1 MTARTTAQTPG
12 TPTWLDLWVGDIP
25 ATATFFRDLLGYDIP
40 DGTPEFGGYTVAHR
54 DDRYVFGIGTDMPGQ
69 QHDLASLYLAT
80 DDVEATVARA
90 QELGATILK
99 EPTEIPGHGHMAVVT
114 DPGGVTVA
122 FWQATGIVGYGAVDE
137 LGFPCWQ
144 DCLTGDVERSAAF
157 YRDLFGFTTEPMGDG
172 VLLVR
177 LGDDGHFTIG
187 ACTEVDDPHWVSYLL
202 VEDLDAM
209 TARARSL
216 GASVTMGP
224 MDIPFGRFVHLTT
237 PGGAPFGLFQGADA
251 MPAQA

>member
-54 DDRYVFGIGTDMPGQ
+54 DDRYVFGIGTEMPGQ

-157 YRDLFGFTTEPMGDG
+157 YRDLFGFATEPMGDG
-172 VLLVR
+172 VLLAR

-224 MDIPFGRFVHLTT
+224 MDIPFGRFVHLAT
-237 PGGAPFGLFQGADA
+237 PGGAPFGLFQGTGDL
-251 MPAQA
+251 PAEA